1 MLLYIQKERELQKEK
16 DNEKGD
22 LKMNKFDFNVKY
34 DSFKIDSDNVIYGL
48 VNGEWIMLDDS
59 SKDNR
64 VFSIGRMK
72 YYCFYQCSFDCK
84 MYDENGNVI
93 Q

>member
-1 MLLYIQKERELQKEK
+1 MLLYIQKEREPQKEK

-34 DSFKIDSDNVIYGL
+34 DAFKIDFNNVIYGL
-48 VNGEWIMLDDS
+48 VNGEWNMLDDS
-59 SKDNR
+59 KDNR
-64 VFSIGRMK
+64 AFAIGQMK

>member
-1 MLLYIQKERELQKEK
+1 MCYYIYRKRENHKK
-16 DNEKGD
+16 DKVKGD

-34 DSFKIDSDNVIYGL
+34 DAFKIDFNNVIYGL
-48 VNGEWIMLDDS
+48 VNGEWNMLDDS
-59 SKDNR
+59 KDNR
-64 VFSIGRMK
+64 AFAIGQMK